1 MRHIISF
8 CLLWICQIA
17 LFGQSGLGDDGNFN
31 PSNPG
36 DPQAPVLKH
45 NISVEAFPVQG
56 GSFNVTSEKVSE
68 GSTITLYAYSNTG
81 FVFKGWQQGDSLLSA
96 TSPYTYTMGNADT
109 HIVGLFEYSPSS
121 PENPGKNYWN
131 AETGEVIVDDFTP
144 GNLQSAVSSAIG
156 GSSNRSKV
164 TMITVSGQMTSN
176 DFGLANNYTNCTLVD
191 LKRSYGFTAIPSYGF
206 NGNTTLASVV
216 LPACVE
222 EVGYSAFNGCSALA
236 DISCYAVVP
245 PAVESYAFYGLPAGT
260 VLHVLSSSIPLYAEA
275 EGWKDFTI
283 LPLTEDVRALEV
295 NLPTDAADGRYK
307 NLTLELV
314 NAQNGQK
321 QKYVIS
327 DRTVYTFNGLLK
339 NSSFNV
345 YVKNAAGAVL
355 GQLDGVAIADEDV
368 SVTFDA
374 LRQPQDVSMVVLLP
388 DGTDVT
394 GQVQVRWFDAAGA
407 YLSQGTKVSGQL
419 PGDSLSSQI
428 VLPQSLAMQYV
439 QPEDSAYAV
448 GEGGNAHVCTLVP
461 FRSLTVEGRVKDLV
475 SGMALQGAVVSVSQQ
490 LNGIYTKTFTGK
502 TDARGGFSVTVY
514 DAPSTVTAS
523 ASDYLDASV
532 EKADFSDTTFVGEL
546 ALKPITGATVS
557 LNFTYTPSVAEGETA
572 EVQNW
577 YEDYANVS
585 YAIYN
590 ETQGRA
596 ITEFK
601 VQYPSIVLQEE
612 VQEGDK
618 LRITASSMTKAFQP
632 VEAEAVVDAANRAS
646 VSFPIVELGGIRAS
660 FDMTE
665 NSSVSGILYDTNGQ
679 LLKTYSYANA
689 ALSISGLADGEYTL
703 VTMAESRLFNS
714 ILNLS
719 QFAASGLAEGAD
731 YLADGVT
738 VESGK
743 VSAVSHDMVPVL
755 DESKLYYTGDKTS
768 FSVNKSS
775 IVAGNY
781 LTLKGQ
787 IDFKPE
793 YASKVGDLKMVVD
806 LPASCSFVENSVMVG
821 SGVSSYTLDGSRLTI
836 PVGRYGDQVRF
847 CVIPT
852 EGGSYAPSAFAQFV
866 LDGKEVQQPIGNANY
881 EVKDLSIVVPSTVAR
896 TSIPVSGTAL
906 SSSTIQVY
914 DNGTLIGETT
924 ALANG
929 MWSAVCEL
937 DNSYN
942 LSSHEIYAKVEKKG
956 MSLQSETKTVVFD
969 KHAVEVSKVTML
981 NISHRVGNYYEEK
994 TVFDFLTPAVSI
1006 PAYWYWPDYPDFTF
1020 LIDFTDNDTT
1030 LVSNVVLY
1038 VKTCNGNQVPL
1049 DAHYDSKKELWV
1061 ANGKFGSW
1069 SNYDIPAN
1077 VSVDFLYKSDALVDR
1092 KHFDSYIEAL
1102 ALKSDET
1109 VSILDTVSFMQ
1120 AEMNAIAEKVLQ
1132 DSIQY
1137 SIWEKEI
1144 LQSGN
1149 GGAVLDSLLL
1159 LCLNQNSEKVYIA
1172 KDLEVV
1178 LPEFIDEAYVQNL
1191 IADTDKLL
1199 AEDGIVLDSLAI
1211 DALYG
1216 RFDALMDESDDV
1228 LDYMGSLQ
1236 TAMEDT
1242 LTLETNGRVMTI
1254 YRTSLDSFNRLLI
1267 ADCDTVFMD
1276 MTDGSM
1282 VEVYTSSDGR
1292 AYLID
1297 QAKQEVWVVEQSQ
1310 IVQNVRGLKTLAS
1323 ESNGFV
1329 SAMKSAINEINTLQN
1344 SLFNFLKGL
1353 MDDVNDEVT
1362 GLQRMIS
1369 DMESERV
1376 VLVGQSAGMRN
1387 RITDLEKQIKRL
1399 SVNSID
1405 DYFEVGRRQMLID
1418 QLVKE
1423 REKCLA
1429 DIKMYD
1435 KHIGRL
1441 ESKVNGIKLR
1451 YVAKITVLGDLRDAY
1466 EAISGF
1472 VTLINYSWAAINDFN
1487 RWHSLINSIE
1497 PCENDAVRAASLKE
1511 ACANDWSNI
1520 AWKKGYY
1527 PAVALSGISTGIN
1540 TYMLGNKFGPGL
1552 IANVL
1557 IGIIT
1562 DFMSNTAT
1570 NMFTQAQNA
1579 STFNYGLRYAEYK
1592 SLKCKGDD
1600 DKDEDEDNN
1609 DGGGHGSNNPDVD
1622 GVHDPSGYVY
1632 EGVSSNRLPGVT
1644 ATCYYKEMVED
1655 MYGDLHENVVLWDAK
1670 EYAQENPL
1678 FTDENGMYRWDVP
1691 QGLWQVKFEKEG
1703 YQTTYSEWL
1712 PVPPPQLEVNIGMT
1726 QATQPEVK
1734 SAKAYEDGIEV
1745 EFDKYMLPET
1755 LTPENVFATKNGE
1768 NVEGQV
1774 VMMDEEKA
1782 YEDTEATYASKVR
1795 FVPDV
1800 PFLTTDEVEL
1810 TVSRKVKSYAGVQM
1824 EADFMQA
1831 FDIEKEVKALVAD
1844 SLVKVAYNGSKSIV
1858 VSAQPYDA
1866 AIGKKLAVK
1875 PSSTM
1880 IISVSA
1886 DTLLLDGNGQA
1897 TLTVNGEL
1905 PGASAIS
1912 FMLVDGGVSCQSA
1925 VQVTA
1930 EALQQTAT
1938 PTASRASGTAV
1949 YRGTEVELQC
1959 ETENA
1964 TIYYTVDGSC
1974 PCDEN
1979 GTRQV
1984 YDAPIV
1990 INEEITLKAMAVSG
2004 ELEDSPVAEFAY
2016 TLKKASV
2023 GLDLKEGWNWISH
2036 NLETDVPVEQA
2047 EEHAVR
2053 IVGQEIEKVKD
2064 PDYGWVGALNSLM
2077 PQKAYKLQAGEA
2089 ARSIWEGI
2097 ALNPATPFSVSAGWN
2112 WIGYTSEQSM
2122 TPDEAFAGT
2131 EPEEGD
2137 CIAGQEGF
2145 AQFADGQW
2153 TGTLQTLVP
2162 GAGYMYYSVG
2172 SKELAY
2178 NASIVSKA
2186 NALYAKGLRKSPA
2199 PWAVDKYKYPNVMCV
2214 VADVFEDGHKVEAGT
2229 YAVGAFCGEECR
2241 GIGQYVDGKLMMSV
2255 YGEGGETIT
2264 FKAAQDEVV
2273 YGIKETAIYGTDL
2286 LGNLRSPYVLTV
2298 GDDATGIAGTV
2309 TAGWNV
2315 WPTMVSTRL
2324 YVGRNGDV
2332 IDKLT
2337 LTDAYGATV
2346 MVCKDVASGHGIDV
2360 SRLADGVYIVTAV
2373 QGTDVFYKKIVKVS
2387 R

>member
-8 CLLWICQIA
+8 CLLWICQVA

-45 NISVEAFPVQG
+45 NISVEASPAQG

-81 FVFKGWQQGDSLLSA
+81 FVFRGWQQGDSVLSV
-96 TSPYTYTMGNADT
+96 TSPYTYTMGNADAR
-109 HIVGLFEYSPSS
+109 IVGLFEYSPSS

-131 AETGEVIVDDFTP
+131 AETGEVVVDDFAP

-156 GSSNRSKV
+156 GSSNWSKV

-222 EVGYSAFNGCSALA
+222 EVGYSAFSGCSALA

-245 PAVESYAFYGLPAGT
+245 PAVESYAFDGLPAGT

-295 NLPTDAADGRYK
+295 NLPMDAADGRYK

-345 YVKNAAGAVL
+345 YVKNAAGAIL
-355 GQLDGVAIADEDV
+355 GQLDRVAIADEDV

-374 LRQPQDVSMVVLLP
+374 LRQPQNVSMVVVLP

-394 GQVQVRWFDAAGA
+394 GQVQVRWFDAAGT
-407 YLSQGTKVSGQL
+407 YLCQGTKVSGQL

-502 TDARGGFSVTVY
+502 TDTRGGFSVTVY

-546 ALKPITGATVS
+546 ALKPITGTTVS

-618 LRITASSMTKAFQP
+618 LRITANSMTKAFQP

-646 VSFPIVELGGIRAS
+646 VTFPIVELGGIRAS

-665 NSSVSGILYDTNGQ
+665 NSSVSGILYDANGQ

-689 ALSISGLADGEYTL
+689 ALAISGLADGEYTL

-731 YLADGVT
+731 YLVDGVT

-852 EGGSYAPSAFAQFV
+852 EGGSYASSAFAQFV
-866 LDGKEVQQPIGNANY
+866 LDGEEVQQPIGNARY
-881 EVKDLSIVVPSTVAR
+881 EVKAATLNVPMFTQSKNVVVR
-896 TSIPVSGTAL
+896 GTSIGNAEVFVYGEGVLLGT
-906 SSSTIQVY
+906 TK
-914 DNGTLIGETT
+914 

-929 MWSAVCEL
+929 TWQVECEL
-937 DNSYN
+937 ATSYPNSY
-942 LSSHEIYAKVEKKG
+942 HDIYAKIKG
-956 MSLQSETKTVVFD
+956 QSGVDLQTETRTVYYDSASVDVKSVRMLCGDYDFKVD
-969 KHAVEVSKVTML
+969 YQNPVSGL
-981 NISHRVGNYYEEK
+981 NY
-994 TVFDFLTPAVSI
+994 T
-1006 PAYWYWPDYPDFTF
+1006 WPYCGEDFTF
-1020 LIDFTDNDTT
+1020 LIDFTKNDT
-1030 LVSNVVLY
+1030 
-1038 VKTCNGNQVPL
+1038 
-1049 DAHYDSKKELWV
+1049 A
-1061 ANGKFGSW
+1061 
-1069 SNYDIPAN
+1069 
-1077 VSVDFLYKSDALVDR
+1077 
-1092 KHFDSYIEAL
+1092 
-1102 ALKSDET
+1102 
-1109 VSILDTVSFMQ
+1109 
-1120 AEMNAIAEKVLQ
+1120 
-1132 DSIQY
+1132 
-1137 SIWEKEI
+1137 
-1144 LQSGN
+1144 
-1149 GGAVLDSLLL
+1149 
-1159 LCLNQNSEKVYIA
+1159 
-1172 KDLEVV
+1172 
-1178 LPEFIDEAYVQNL
+1178 
-1191 IADTDKLL
+1191 
-1199 AEDGIVLDSLAI
+1199 
-1211 DALYG
+1211 
-1216 RFDALMDESDDV
+1216 
-1228 LDYMGSLQ
+1228 
-1236 TAMEDT
+1236 
-1242 LTLETNGRVMTI
+1242 
-1254 YRTSLDSFNRLLI
+1254 
-1267 ADCDTVFMD
+1267 
-1276 MTDGSM
+1276 
-1282 VEVYTSSDGR
+1282 
-1292 AYLID
+1292 
-1297 QAKQEVWVVEQSQ
+1297 
-1310 IVQNVRGLKTLAS
+1310 
-1323 ESNGFV
+1323 
-1329 SAMKSAINEINTLQN
+1329 
-1344 SLFNFLKGL
+1344 
-1353 MDDVNDEVT
+1353 
-1362 GLQRMIS
+1362 
-1369 DMESERV
+1369 
-1376 VLVGQSAGMRN
+1376 
-1387 RITDLEKQIKRL
+1387 QIKRVEL
-1399 SVNSID
+1399 SVLGMDRSVLVLPAEYSASKKCWVASVHYD
-1405 DYFEVGRRQMLID
+1405 DVSSLPVNFNVDYLKLEGAFDDTARDEEQYANMSKAFDEVWNYIEKNAEFEILVDEEDHVSFGVTTPNTTEKYMLDLYIVDDSEFDLADFTVVKDDTTELYFKESLVGSLYEATVVDKKEDVSYTLFLRPQGAQDDPMLLWGGNELSPVLDFVLDFVPYGQYVNGVSDYNFWRRRIPDELE
-1418 QLVKE
+1418 QLNAESGKTVQLLLAKCPDGTYKVD
-1423 REKCLA
+1423 REKMLEFEE
-1429 DIKMYD
+1429 
-1435 KHIGRL
+1435 RL
-1441 ESKVNGIKLR
+1441 N
-1451 YVAKITVLGDLRDAY
+1451 
-1466 EAISGF
+1466 
-1472 VTLINYSWAAINDFN
+1472 
-1487 RWHSLINSIE
+1487 
-1497 PCENDAVRAASLKE
+1497 
-1511 ACANDWSNI
+1511 
-1520 AWKKGYY
+1520 
-1527 PAVALSGISTGIN
+1527 
-1540 TYMLGNKFGPGL
+1540 
-1552 IANVL
+1552 
-1557 IGIIT
+1557 
-1562 DFMSNTAT
+1562 
-1570 NMFTQAQNA
+1570 
-1579 STFNYGLRYAEYK
+1579 GLRYMSSTFENAAYGMLDMWNGRLRGAFAFETATACIGTVARGMVHAAAIFRNTKLAKYFK
-1592 SLKCKGDD
+1592 NFRINGKNNRERLEEAIDDAIEDSEELMGDLGLLDFADYGSISREFSHWFPETKRNQVSAYYLLQCEIRAYSKQCK
-1600 DKDEDEDNN
+1600 E
-1609 DGGGHGSNNPDVD
+1609 PDP
-1622 GVHDPSGYVY
+1622 DPDPEPDFPLPGFEPIIDPAGYVY

-1768 NVEGQV
+1768 SVEGQV
-1774 VMMDEEKA
+1774 FMMDEEKA
-1782 YEDTEATYASKVR
+1782 YEDTEATYVSKVR

-1875 PSSTM
+1875 PASTM

-1984 YDAPIV
+1984 YNSPIV
-1990 INEEITLKAMAVSG
+1990 ISEEMTLKAMAVSG

-2077 PQKAYKLQAGEA
+2077 PQKAYKLQAEEA

-2178 NASIVSKA
+2178 NASVVSKA
-2186 NALYAKGLRKSPA
+2186 NALYAKGLRKSLA
-2199 PWAVDKYKYPNVMCV
+2199 PWVVDKYKYPNVMCV

-2229 YAVGAFCGEECR
+2229 YVVGAFCGEECR

-2255 YGEGGETIT
+2255 YGEGGEIIT

-2298 GDDATGIAGTV
+2298 GDDATGIAGTT

-2315 WPTMVSTRL
+2315 WPTVASTRL
-2324 YVGRNGDV
+2324 YVERNGEV

-2337 LTDAYGATV
+2337 LIDAYGATV
-2346 MVCKDVASGHGIDV
+2346 MVCKDLASGHGIDV
-2360 SRLADGVYIVTAV
+2360 SRLSDGMYIVTAV
-2373 QGTDVFYKKIVKVS
+2373 QGVDVFYKKIVKVS